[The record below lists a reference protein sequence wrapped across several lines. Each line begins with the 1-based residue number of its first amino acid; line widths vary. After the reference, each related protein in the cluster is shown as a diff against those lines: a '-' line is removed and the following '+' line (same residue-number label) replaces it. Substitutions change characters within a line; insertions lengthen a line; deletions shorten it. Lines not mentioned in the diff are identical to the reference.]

1 MFGGA
6 ILLLSLNARAAS
18 VVVIVNPKMDIDQ
31 ISSREL
37 KSVFLQ
43 ETNVL
48 SNGSHIEPV
57 LGKSGPA
64 HEAFL
69 KQYLGETDNRLQK
82 YYQGLVFT
90 GKSSMPKVFK
100 SDSEIVAYVAK
111 TRGAIGYVSGQT
123 SAEGVKTV
131 DVVDA
136 ANGGE
141 RRLTTRV
148 EPVYPKELQT
158 LSIGGKVRLK
168 ITILPTGGVTN
179 VRLLGGNPILGESA
193 IRAVQAWKYAPASFR
208 TTTEVEIPFNPR

>member
-18 VVVIVNPKMDIDQ
+18 AVVVVNPKMDIDQ

-43 ETNVL
+43 EANVV

-57 LGKSGPA
+57 L
-64 HEAFL
+64 
-69 KQYLGETDNRLQK
+69 
-82 YYQGLVFT
+82 

-111 TRGAIGYVSGQT
+111 TQGAIGYVSGQT

-148 EPVYPKELQT
+148 KPVYPKELRT
-158 LSIGGKVRLK
+158 LSIGGTVRLK

-193 IRAVQAWKYAPASFR
+193 IRAVQTWKYAPASFR
-208 TTTEVEIPFNPR
+208 TTTEVEITFNPR